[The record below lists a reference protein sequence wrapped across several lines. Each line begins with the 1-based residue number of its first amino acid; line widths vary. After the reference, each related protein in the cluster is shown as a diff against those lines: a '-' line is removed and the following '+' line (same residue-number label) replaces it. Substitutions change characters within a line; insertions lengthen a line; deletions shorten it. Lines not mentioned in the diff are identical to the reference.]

1 MRTVKSLLA
10 EKGYNI
16 WFVTPDTLVF
26 DALKVLADKDVGALL
41 VKQEEKLVGIFSERD
56 YTRKVILKGK
66 SSKETRVRE
75 IMSYQVIFGYPSQ
88 TIEQCLELMTEKHIR
103 HLPILDDDQLLGILS
118 MGDLVKAIIAEQRK
132 LIGQLERYILQYT
145 SIT

>member
-118 MGDLVKAIIAEQRK
+118 MGDLVKAIIAEQKK